1 MRLSD
6 FILGDKIYVPIS
18 TLHRLNIELHSI
30 SYIESSETSNQ
41 PSENRIG
48 ELLGDCTV
56 ETLGNALQDI
66 FSSIVSQPDMYKAFL

>member
-6 FILGDKIYVPIS
+6 FILSDKIYVPIY

-41 PSENRIG
+41 PS
-48 ELLGDCTV
+48 
-56 ETLGNALQDI
+56 
-66 FSSIVSQPDMYKAFL
+66 